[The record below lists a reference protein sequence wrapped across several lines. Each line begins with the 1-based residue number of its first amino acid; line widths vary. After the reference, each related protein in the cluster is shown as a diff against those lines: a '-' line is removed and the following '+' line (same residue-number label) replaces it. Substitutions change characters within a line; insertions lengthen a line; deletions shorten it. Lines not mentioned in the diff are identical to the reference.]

1 MPTIGEIVSRL
12 KNTLKT
18 VNEDAFVTDRYV
30 YSVVKKHCESI
41 LLKYNTLNI
50 ITNPELYSLVY
61 LELEEAV
68 DLPEEISNLAGVIIH
83 GTVRK
88 SIIKIPEIRSYMGKL
103 LIQSVYSVDYFT
115 QYQQLTLKELSIFK
129 NSYYRKFIKP
139 LFYYIKEGYLYV
151 LDDVEKVAI
160 SAAFKDDVSVYNTNN
175 MSGII
180 PCARYQD
187 SKFSYPEN
195 ILAEAEGSALQ
206 EIALRYNIPV
216 PPDKDDKQYNTRS

>member
-18 VNEDAFVTDRYV
+18 VNEDAFVTDRYI
-30 YSVVKKHCESI
+30 YSVVKKHCESL

-61 LELEEAV
+61 LDLEEST
-68 DLPEEISNLAGVIIH
+68 DLPEEVSGMASVVVH
-83 GTVRK
+83 GNVRK
-88 SIIKIPEIRSYMGKL
+88 SITRIPEIRSYMGKL
-103 LIQSVYSVDYFT
+103 LIQSVYSVDYYT
-115 QYQQLTLKELSIFK
+115 QYQQLTLKELSIYK

-160 SAAFKDDVSVYNTNN
+160 SAAFKDDVSVYSANS
-175 MSGII
+175 MSGRV
-180 PCARYQD
+180 PCIRYQD

-195 ILAEAEGSALQ
+195 ILAEAEGAALQ
-206 EIALRYNIPV
+206 EIALRYNITV